1 MSEKYT
7 FYAFL
12 ATLVA
17 IVVLVSLGAALGLN
31 GRPVEA
37 LGIGGAVTGLI
48 GVIGTFKPRT
58 TAPDEAQVVTV
69 APGATLPV
77 TETEPAQPANATGKL
92 TLGELKI
99 NDAPKPEGDAPWT
112 L

>member
-17 IVVLVSLGAALGLN
+17 IVTLVVAGAILGLN

-58 TAPDEAQVVTV
+58 TAPDEAQAVKV
-69 APGATLPV
+69 APGDTLPV
-77 TETEPAQPANATGKL
+77 TETPPPTGKL